1 MSNMLFTDCIEKL
14 TGLQGLEIKNIE
26 NTDNKIH
33 IFCQLKRK
41 HHKCP
46 CCNAITNTIHDYRV
60 QVIKVIPA
68 FGKKCFIHLKKRR
81 YRCSCGKR
89 FAENNSFLPRYH
101 RMTNRLSTYIIDRL
115 REVTSFS
122 SIAREVNL
130 SVSTVIRIFDFVS
143 YSPKKLPV
151 ALSIDEFKG
160 NTNREKYLGRTK
172 CIYQACRL

>member
-1 MSNMLFTDCIEKL
+1 MKVTKQPFWRMSNMLFTNCIEKL

-60 QVIKVIPA
+60 QVIKDIPA

-101 RMTNRLSTYIIDRL
+101 RMTNRLSTYIID
-115 REVTSFS
+115 
-122 SIAREVNL
+122 
-130 SVSTVIRIFDFVS
+130 
-143 YSPKKLPV
+143 
-151 ALSIDEFKG
+151 
-160 NTNREKYLGRTK
+160 
-172 CIYQACRL
+172 